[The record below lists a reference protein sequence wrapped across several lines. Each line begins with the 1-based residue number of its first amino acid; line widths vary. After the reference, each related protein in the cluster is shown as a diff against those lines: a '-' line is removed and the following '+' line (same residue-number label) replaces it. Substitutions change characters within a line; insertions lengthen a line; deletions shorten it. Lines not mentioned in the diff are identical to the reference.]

1 MGVGVDLEGFVS
13 VSPLVSLLLY
23 KEPEGKVLLDGL
35 RNVPFSRI
43 LMSLM
48 AIGIHNLKRVPF
60 LFVWLDIALRKCN
73 P

>member
-1 MGVGVDLEGFVS
+1 MGVGVDFEGFVS

-48 AIGIHNLKRVPF
+48 AIGIHNL
-60 LFVWLDIALRKCN
+60 
-73 P
+73 